1 MGKITFPPGTVN
13 PTETIEE
20 CFPYGEPLTV
30 EFDDSG
36 YFSGDNP
43 EAFTPN
49 PPTGN
54 FVAPVTIGPYN
65 AVAENN
71 VVTFTFFDIVTGE
84 TFRYKITVKQS
95 CP

>member
-1 MGKITFPPGTVN
+1 MGIITFPPGSPQITQ
-13 PTETIEE
+13 EE
-20 CFPYGEPLTV
+20 CYHYGEPLTIQFT
-30 EFDDSG
+30 ESG
-36 YFSGDNP
+36 YLSHDNP

-65 AVAENN
+65 ASAEDNT
-71 VVTFTFFDIVTGE
+71 VTFSFFDTVKGKS
-84 TFRYKITVKQS
+84 YKNIITVKAA